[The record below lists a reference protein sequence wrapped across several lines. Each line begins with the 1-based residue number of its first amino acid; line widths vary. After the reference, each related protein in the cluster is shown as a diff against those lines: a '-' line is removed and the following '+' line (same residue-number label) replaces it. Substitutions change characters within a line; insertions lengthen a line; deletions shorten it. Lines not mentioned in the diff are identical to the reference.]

1 MSVSLTALEQETLHL
16 LAEAADTP
24 LGELQDGEGGTVVSA
39 TDRIDAL
46 LWEAARRICRTC
58 VAVRATGTGNVSS
71 NQREVVL
78 KALVGTHAP
87 TSATGYTLFRLTGDP
102 IFGGSRLRFAE
113 ENALRAHDPDY
124 RTVTATA
131 ATHWYEQGTDSIGL
145 YKVPTSG
152 AALVAPGLATP
163 PQPAGADAAPWLE
176 DGLALEL
183 LPRYAAVHLAAANMD
198 DERLAL
204 RMPIWMQ
211 EWDAGC
217 RERWANLP
225 SDLARF
231 FPPLPPLQPVTSRRK
246 KESSEGT

>member
-71 NQREVVL
+71 NQREVRL
-78 KALVGTHAP
+78 ASLTGTF
-87 TSATGYTLFRLTGDP
+87 SNGDTGYTLFRLTGDP
-102 IFGGSRLRFAE
+102 TLGGARLKFAE
-113 ENALRAHDPDY
+113 EGALRAHDPDY
-124 RTVTATA
+124 PYASAAA
-131 ATHWYEQGTDSIGL
+131 ATHWYEPGTDLIAL
-145 YKVPTSG
+145 YKTPTVG
-152 AALVAPGLATP
+152 AALVARGLATP
-163 PQPAGADAAPWLE
+163 PELAGADAVPWLE

-183 LPRYAAVHLAAANMD
+183 LPRYAAVHLAAANLD

-231 FPPLPPLQPVTSRRK
+231 FPPLPLLQPVTSRRK
-246 KESSEGT
+246 QESSEGT